1 MVKINFDFELI
12 GRDKKRIEEISVRS
26 IRKNK
31 WKKIRRFKKFGKIN
45 CNEEFSLVF
54 N

>member
-26 IRKNK
+26 KEK
-31 WKKIRRFKKFGKIN
+31 YERRL
-45 CNEEFSLVF
+45 EEMERSIA
-54 N
+54 